1 MYPAIIS
8 EYVAPAS
15 VAEALEALGSNP
27 GATVFAGGQS
37 VMQAIKAR
45 LVEPG
50 CVIDLNGVA
59 ELKGVSTGAN
69 CVTIGPM
76 TRYADLNQETK
87 LHGAYQ
93 AVCDAATTVADRQV
107 RNRGTIGGSICWNY
121 LAACMPP
128 TVLAMD
134 ATLELTKPG
143 GGTRTVAATDF
154 FKGPLETARE
164 DDELLT
170 KISLA
175 AASANAGSAYSKWS
189 TQADGLPII
198 GVAAYVETDGSGTC
212 TAARLAV
219 GGILPV
225 TRRSPAGESALVGKK
240 ADDGAGIDAALAA
253 AADEIDP
260 QGDRW
265 VEGDYRKVLIKDLGR
280 QVVGTA
286 FQRAS

>member
-1 MYPAIIS
+1 MYPAVID
-8 EYVAPAS
+8 EYLAPTSA
-15 VAEALEALGSNP
+15 AEALEALNQNP
-27 GATVFAGGQS
+27 GATIFAGGQS

-45 LVEPG
+45 LVEPT
-50 CVIDLNGVA
+50 CIVDLNGVA
-59 ELKGVSTGAN
+59 ELKGVSVDAGG
-69 CVTIGPM
+69 VTIGPM
-76 TRYADLNQETK
+76 TRYADLNRETK

-93 AVCDAATTVADRQV
+93 AICDAATTVADRQV

-134 ATLELTKPG
+134 AQFELTKAG
-143 GGTRTVAATDF
+143 GGSRTVAASDF
-154 FKGPLETARE
+154 FKGALETARD

-175 AASANAGSAYSKWS
+175 SPPANAGSAYKKWS

-198 GVAAYVETDGSGTC
+198 GVAAYVETDASGAC
-212 TAARLAV
+212 TSARLGF

-225 TRRSPAGESALVGKK
+225 TRRSAAGEKGLVGTK
-240 ADDGAGIDAALAA
+240 AGDKDRIEAALQA

-265 VEGDYRKVLIKDLGR
+265 VEGEYRKVLIKDLGR

-286 FQRAS
+286 FERAS